1 MKFIKREKNEE
12 NGAISTAYD
21 CADMDPSDSVR
32 CTFCCSYS
40 EINYDLDLQSFS
52 DIYLNCPVN
61 FACSEIYRL
70 RSVMSRVDF
79 LAIVEPV
86 KE

>member
-1 MKFIKREKNEE
+1 MKFIKREKSEE
-12 NGAISTAYD
+12 NGAIYTTYD
-21 CADMDPSDSVR
+21 CADMNPSDSVR
-32 CTFCCSYS
+32 CTLRCSYS
-40 EINYDLDLQSFS
+40 EINYDLDLQSFA

-70 RSVMSRVDF
+70 RSVMSREDL